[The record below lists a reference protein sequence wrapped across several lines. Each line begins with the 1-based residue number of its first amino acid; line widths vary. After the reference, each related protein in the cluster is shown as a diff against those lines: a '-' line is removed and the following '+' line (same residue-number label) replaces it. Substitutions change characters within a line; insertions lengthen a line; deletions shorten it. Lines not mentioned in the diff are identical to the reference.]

1 MDKATELPI
10 QDCDLTVTVG
20 TDGVWL
26 HFGAY
31 SAIHVSN
38 TLGGRQGVIG
48 GNISRWCI
56 EREEQAKQIR
66 ADNGQFG
73 VGA

>member
-10 QDCDLTVTVG
+10 QDCDLTVSVG
-20 TDGVWL
+20 RDGVWL

-38 TLGGRQGVIG
+38 TLCERPGVIG
-48 GNISRWCI
+48 KNIAEWCVA
-56 EREEQAKQIR
+56 REEQAKQIR
-66 ADNGQFG
+66 ADRER
-73 VGA
+73 ARS